1 MADTLTFKARLNGD
15 RVSQYIYT
23 HDNLWQYQQVR
34 LVEQLK
40 LPMSDEE
47 FVQQKIYTK
56 DDKLVLEDGP
66 PLEAPVI
73 TRRATIVVAG
83 TTRGYI
89 DVAASFRDTLYWTAA
104 AALAEFLARLCRVFR
119 GACVSAAGARPD
131 ARRAG
136 KHSGRIWRRRT
147 SV

>member
-1 MADTLTFKARLNGD
+1 MPGAFLLVGYLNMADTLTFKARLNGD

-34 LVEQLK
+34 LVEQIK

-47 FVQQKIYTK
+47 SVQQKIYTK

-73 TRRATIVVAG
+73 TRRAAIVVTG
-83 TTRGYI
+83 TT
-89 DVAASFRDTLYWTAA
+89 
-104 AALAEFLARLCRVFR
+104 ARLYRR
-119 GACVSAAGARPD
+119 GGQFSRHTLLDGGSPPC
-131 ARRAG
+131 
-136 KHSGRIWRRRT
+136 
-147 SV
+147 